1 MTSITL
7 HSILYLLIDVAWL
20 AHRTLSNNRGLKTWS
35 FTFFTAADDPSINL
49 FELYPCIL
57 FLAVF
62 TLQFGAL
69 YDWFLVPIG
78 IISTI
83 QTFISA
89 FYLLIHTSKQVSFY
103 LLWAYRH
110 RQLIRVEPPDKI
122 FSKHLNDFYL
132 STLYQVYSIFSVGKI
147 KKKFPSSRIWT
158 SDLWISLLPLQS
170 TALPTELSTVGR

>member
-1 MTSITL
+1 MSLDWHIGLSQTIEVWRLGLLHFLQQLMIPRSIYLSSTHAFSFWPYL
-7 HSILYLLIDVAWL
+7 HYNSV
-20 AHRTLSNNRGLKTWS
+20 H
-35 FTFFTAADDPSINL
+35 
-49 FELYPCIL
+49 
-57 FLAVF
+57 
-62 TLQFGAL
+62 
-69 YDWFLVPIG
+69 WFLVPIG

-83 QTFISA
+83 QTLISA

-158 SDLWISLLPLQS
+158 SDLWITLLPLQS